1 MVQLQK
7 ADRIDKLQQTFKGV
21 EDDYLR
27 LLKRGSNGFN
37 GNMMDIDEEEEEDG
51 EDVEEEEEEEESE
64 ARPAKR
70 VRIQ

>member
-1 MVQLQK
+1 MAQLPK
-7 ADRIDKLQQTFKGV
+7 AERIDKLQQTFKGV

-27 LLKRGSNGFN
+27 LLKMGSNGYD
-37 GNMMDIDEEEEEDG
+37 GNTMDIDEEEEEDREG
-51 EDVEEEEEEEESE
+51 VEEEEEEMETE

>member
-1 MVQLQK
+1 MAQLPK
-7 ADRIDKLQQTFKGV
+7 AERIDKLQQTFKGV

-27 LLKRGSNGFN
+27 LLKMGSNGYN
-37 GNMMDIDEEEEEDG
+37 GNTMDIDEEEEEDREG
-51 EDVEEEEEEEESE
+51 VEEEEEEMETE